1 MPYDADADSSLCA
14 YIPARPDVGVGGAT
28 LCRDALVWQII
39 AAFLLLQLI
48 IEFSAAYVAPFIYAG
63 F

>member
-1 MPYDADADSSLCA
+1 MDADADSSLCA

-39 AAFLLLQLI
+39 AALPVV
-48 IEFSAAYVAPFIYAG
+48 AAHH
-63 F
+63 